1 MDFDIENTALGDTA
15 NELKRFQAIA
25 ILEGEDPGLVVSL
38 TFWSFNR
45 DQPCPAGAV
54 EPWAPGTCSNV
65 SQNPYD
71 FTKIVAQYA
80 G

>member
-1 MDFDIENTALGDTA
+1 
-15 NELKRFQAIA
+15 
-25 ILEGEDPGLVVSL
+25 
-38 TFWSFNR
+38 
-45 DQPCPAGAV
+45 V
-54 EPWAPGTCSNV
+54 EPWAPGTCSNI